1 MKQRFT
7 VRQGALDG
15 IEAFL
20 AVARNASFR
29 RGADA
34 LGVTASA
41 MSQAVRTLEAR
52 LGVALFARTTRSVGL
67 TEAGQRFLEHA
78 GPAFEELVVAAQ
90 AARDLGHKPSGLLR
104 LSVPRGVLPRI
115 VQPVIVSFCRAY
127 PEVELE
133 IAASEEMIDLAARGF
148 DAGIRMGQFVEA
160 DMTEIRLTPPF
171 RLMIVGAPAYLTDAG
186 KPAKPD
192 DLQHHACLRIRRSS
206 GAIAPWRLVENGNP
220 IDIVVKGPL
229 IASEFPMLL
238 GAARD
243 GLGLAQVPEP
253 MAEEAIAAGELI
265 QVLPHL
271 APMTPGLFLYHPGR
285 KQVLPKLRA
294 FIEHIKAAGSFAPQ
308 APGAAQRKG
317 RSRAP
322 APPKRPKRTDR
333 APASRLPRKT

>member
-7 VRQGALDG
+7 VRHGALDG
-15 IEAFL
+15 VEAFL
-20 AVARNASFR
+20 AVARHASFR
-29 RGADA
+29 KGADA
-34 LGVTASA
+34 LGVTPSA
-41 MSQAVRTLEAR
+41 ISQAVRALETR

-67 TEAGQRFLEHA
+67 TEAGQRFQEHA
-78 GPAFEELVVAAQ
+78 GPAFEELTVAAQ
-90 AARDLGHKPSGLLR
+90 AARDLGRKPSGLLR

-115 VQPVIVSFCRAY
+115 VQPLIASFCRAY
-127 PEVELE
+127 PDVELE
-133 IAASEEMIDLAARGF
+133 IAASEEMVDLAARGF

-171 RLMIVGAPAYLTDAG
+171 RLIVVGAPAYLAAAG

-192 DLQHHACLRIRRSS
+192 DLKHHACLRIRRSS

-220 IDIVVKGPL
+220 LDVVVKGPL

-253 MAEEAIAAGELI
+253 MASEAIAAGELV
-265 QVLPHL
+265 QVLAHL

-294 FIEHIKAAGSFAPQ
+294 FIDHLKAASSLAPP
-308 APGAAQRKG
+308 ARRNTAKKKG
-317 RSRAP
+317 PSRA
-322 APPKRPKRTDR
+322 ARER
-333 APASRLPRKT
+333 